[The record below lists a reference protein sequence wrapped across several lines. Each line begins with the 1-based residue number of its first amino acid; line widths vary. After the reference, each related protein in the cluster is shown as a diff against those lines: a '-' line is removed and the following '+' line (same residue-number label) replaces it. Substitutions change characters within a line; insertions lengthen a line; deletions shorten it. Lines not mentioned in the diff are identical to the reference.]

1 MKSRAVW
8 TGIGTILRGFRF
20 AGPGGR
26 FWEGKTGFVATALM
40 ENEKKIKKIQVSG
53 KRCEIF

>member
-1 MKSRAVW
+1 MR

-26 FWEGKTGFVATALM
+26 FGEGKTGFVATAFM
-40 ENEKKIKKIQVSG
+40 ENEKKNQEISG
-53 KRCEIF
+53 FG